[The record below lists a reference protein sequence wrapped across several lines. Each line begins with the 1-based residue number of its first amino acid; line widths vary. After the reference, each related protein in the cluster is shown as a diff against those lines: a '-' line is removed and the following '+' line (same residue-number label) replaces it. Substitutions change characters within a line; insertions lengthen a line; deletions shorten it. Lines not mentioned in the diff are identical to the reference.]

1 MAFKLKRCAVN
12 GCTLPAAS
20 PGNLCNKHRLP
31 GHVVRNTESGSYFV
45 ITAWA
50 AKRDHEEGVIFL
62 NDFALGDL
70 FGGRAGF
77 EKKLQDQGFVEV
89 RNISTSEELDSII
102 ASPKQKPDWS
112 GPWLTEYPWERN

>member
-1 MAFKLKRCAVN
+1 VRR
-12 GCTLPAAS
+12 
-20 PGNLCNKHRLP
+20 PGDN
-31 GHVVRNTESGSYFV
+31 EMV

-50 AKRDHEEGVIFL
+50 AKHDHEEGVIFL

-89 RNISTSEELDSII
+89 RNIPTEEEVKSIG
-102 ASPKQKPDWS
+102 ANKKMAEWS
-112 GPWLTEYPWERN
+112 GPWLPEYPWDRKAN